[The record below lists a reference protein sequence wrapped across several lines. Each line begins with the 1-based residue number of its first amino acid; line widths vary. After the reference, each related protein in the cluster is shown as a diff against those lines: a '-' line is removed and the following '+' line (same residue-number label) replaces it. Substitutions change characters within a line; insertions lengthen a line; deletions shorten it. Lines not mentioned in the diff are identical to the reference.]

1 MKMRTTRSE
10 KIALLKTLY
19 EEKGNEFF
27 EIKSLK
33 ALAFIRNLLYYNR
46 SKRFFLDVNSDG
58 QVRFP
63 IKPNFLG
70 MIEVYLEENKR
81 YNRSQKAKKTEASS
95 KVQDKPNL
103 LPLPYQPSTKVQEK
117 LNLLPYPRLTPE
129 VVQQV
134 ASKEI
139 IEDLKH
145 LRSIYGQRKF
155 DDAVIEMLAESG
167 YTGKLT
173 IERVF

>member
-1 MKMRTTRSE
+1 
-10 KIALLKTLY
+10 LLKSLY

-33 ALAFIRNLLYYNR
+33 CLAFIRNLLYYNR
-46 SKRFFLDVNSDG
+46 SKMFFLDVNSDG

-63 IKPNFLG
+63 VNPNFLG

-81 YNRSQKAKKTEASS
+81 YNRMQKNKKTEASS
-95 KVQDKPNL
+95 KAQD
-103 LPLPYQPSTKVQEK
+103 S
-117 LNLLPYPRLTPE
+117 TPE
-129 VVQQV
+129 FVTQPV
-134 ASKEI
+134 ASESEI
-139 IEDLKH
+139 IKRLKQ
-145 LRSIYGQRKF
+145 LRSIYGQPKF
-155 DDAVIEMLAESG
+155 DDAVIEMLAQSG